1 VKEDGDGNADMSEL
15 EGCHDTES
23 EAEDQIAALEASED
37 DRSVVE
43 VLADTLDSKRD
54 VHRVLARVVNRAA
67 EDVDLMP
74 PSAVVNAAEAALEAK
89 EEYDDLSDCGSG
101 RGEQR
106 AEQIVGGDLS
116 PADFV
121 TRENGTPI
129 PAYLTSHE
137 EDVSAEG
144 TPTGWTEE
152 EWTDG
157 CGNVQYALWGGTGTG
172 TGLAWAQQ
180 TANAIAREMDE
191 DEPYP
196 NASNRIPTAMPQREM
211 SLSDRVSAVRMEFY
225 NEYDDPDGTGAWW
238 YVEEV
243 YEARI
248 IAMADHEGGTLYE
261 IGYEMEEAPDGV
273 QVTFAPEQ
281 EWTVV
286 VQEYVPAEEE
296 MERLRS
302 QKRELTGAGTAEEPG
317 CGCGQRAEA
326 SDLSEGTI
334 VTWGPDNAPRYG
346 AVQEVHTSGEVT
358 SDTGA
363 DDETTMEA
371 SDDNPVIEIQH
382 WSYDSEEEEWMETN
396 TVTVHR
402 PDNLE
407 ILDELPERSL
417 QRHAR
422 GAELADEMS
431 DMVEDMAE
439 GGDMST
445 ADVREELADAAGI
458 STSTVASILSGEIQC
473 PPIER
478 LEGFAQVLDV
488 PTEELI
494 ETAREDGC
502 SYGGDGNRSAEEG
515 DFRRFRERV
524 TDGEGALDEDILP
537 SDNYRSTSTDFRQA
551 DDETYTFEINNDEV
565 DRHRTIIDPEGGDVD
580 HFRENNP
587 VVLWQ
592 HGIDPMR
599 GELPIGRVVQLNY
612 NESRN
617 AWIARIRFFEDEFS
631 QTVRRMVDEGFLNMS
646 SIQFDPNDSEMRE
659 TDAGRVRAYTDWE
672 LLEVSIVSIGSN
684 RGALHERMLREMAPG
699 ENEVYEEM
707 QDAFIEFLQGFREV
721 QKAQVEQMRALA
733 TASAAPDE
741 VPAGA
746 TAPAGA
752 KDGPAS
758 ERNGD
763 TGGPNDDAQRSDLT
777 TEELVEI
784 TVRTVLRQ
792 QGRL

>member
-1 VKEDGDGNADMSEL
+1 MPWTIVQGHPSCDDDQVAVVKEDGDGNPDMGEL
-15 EGCHDTES
+15 EGCHDS
-23 EAEDQIAALEASED
+23 EDEAQDQIAALEASED

-43 VLADTLDSKRD
+43 VLADTLGSKQD

-67 EDVDLMP
+67 EDVDLTP
-74 PSAVVNAAEAALEAK
+74 PDAVVNAAQAGLDAK
-89 EEYDDLSDCGSG
+89 DEYDDLSDCGSG

-106 AEQIVGGDLS
+106 AEQIVDGDLS

-137 EDVSAEG
+137 DDVSAEG
-144 TPTGWTEE
+144 APTSWTEE

-196 NASNRIPTAMPQREM
+196 NASNRTPTAMPQREM
-211 SLSDRVSAVRMEFY
+211 SLSDRVSAVRTQFY

-238 YVEEV
+238 YVQEV

-261 IGYEMEEAPDGV
+261 IGYEMEETVDGV
-273 QVTFAPEQ
+273 EISFASEQ

-296 MERLRS
+296 MERLRA
-302 QKRELTGAGTAEEPG
+302 QKRELTGATEESG
-317 CGCGQRAEA
+317 CGCGERADA

-346 AVQEVHTSGEVT
+346 AVEEVHTSGEVT

-371 SDDNPVIEIQH
+371 TEDNPVIEIQH
-382 WSYDSEEEEWMETN
+382 WSYDADEEEWMETD

-407 ILDELPERSL
+407 ILDDLPER
-417 QRHAR
+417 
-422 GAELADEMS
+422 GAE
-431 DMVEDMAE
+431 
-439 GGDMST
+439 T
-445 ADVREELADAAGI
+445 
-458 STSTVASILSGEIQC
+458 TT
-473 PPIER
+473 
-478 LEGFAQVLDV
+478 
-488 PTEELI
+488 
-494 ETAREDGC
+494 
-502 SYGGDGNRSAEEG
+502 
-515 DFRRFRERV
+515 FRRFRQRV
-524 TDGEGALDEDILP
+524 TDGEGALDEDLLP
-537 SDNYRSTSTDFRQA
+537 SDSYRSTSTDFRQA
-551 DDETYTFEINNDEV
+551 DDETYTFEVNNDEV
-565 DRHRTIIDPEGGDVD
+565 DRHRTIIEPEGGDVE

-592 HGIDPMR
+592 HGIDPQR
-599 GELPIGRVVQLNY
+599 GELPIGRVEQLNY
-612 NESRN
+612 NDSRG
-617 AWIARIRFFEDEFS
+617 AWIARIRFYEDEFS
-631 QTVRRMVDEGFLNMS
+631 QNVRRMVDEGFLNMS

-659 TDAGRVRAYTDWE
+659 TDSGRVRAYTDWE

-684 RGALHERMLREMAPG
+684 RGALHERMLRELQPD
-699 ENEVYEEM
+699 ENPVYEDL
-707 QDAFIEFLQGFREV
+707 QDSLTDFLEGFREV

-733 TASAAPDE
+733 TASAAPNE
-741 VPAGA
+741 VSVDA
-746 TAPAGA
+746 TAPTDAE
-752 KDGPAS
+752 DGPAN

-763 TGGPNDDAQRSDLT
+763 ANGGPNDDTQRSDLT
-777 TEELVEI
+777 TEEVVES
-784 TVRTVLRQ
+784 TVRTVLQQ
-792 QGRL
+792 QGKL